1 MQITICTVECL
12 VMMVTCVLIFA
23 VQVSIEIIVS
33 IIIIIITIAGSL
45 RESPS
50 PLTYTVSEILITVE
64 FNQIFSF
71 LIPEMQI
78 PQ

>member
-1 MQITICTVECL
+1 
-12 VMMVTCVLIFA
+12 MMVTCVFIIFA

-33 IIIIIITIAGSL
+33 VIIIIITIVGSL

-64 FNQIFSF
+64 FNQMFSF

>member
-1 MQITICTVECL
+1 M
-12 VMMVTCVLIFA
+12 
-23 VQVSIEIIVS
+23 EIIVS
-33 IIIIIITIAGSL
+33 VIIIIITIAGSL

-64 FNQIFSF
+64 FNQMFSF